1 MNIFWIIYLVI
12 GAILGCITIYWMM
25 HDERISND
33 EKEMNDLINNCGT
46 VVVFVIG
53 ILVALLVALL
63 WPLVI
68 TYGVIKSS
76 IKKGNK

>member
-1 MNIFWIIYLVI
+1 MYIFWIIYLVI

-25 HDERISND
+25 HDERVAND

-46 VVVFVIG
+46 VVVFIIG
-53 ILVALLVALL
+53 ILTALFIALL

-68 TYGVIKSS
+68 AYSVIKSS
-76 IKKGNK
+76 KKERK